1 MTAREAIGDL
11 LVDYGLLIDED
22 RLEDWLG
29 LFAEECVYTVITREN
44 LDQGLPQPLIL
55 CENKRM
61 LRDRIGAYREVNEY
75 NLHLDRHVIGAP
87 RFVEAAA
94 ARWRIQAGY
103 GLFQTDLEGT
113 SRLFLVGAYDM
124 IGRFDEEKPLLTDVT
139 VIVDTASIPTLLAT
153 PV

>member
-1 MTAREAIGDL
+1 MMVREAIRDL
-11 LVDYGLLIDED
+11 LADYGLLLDED

-29 LFAEECVYTVITREN
+29 LFAEDCSYTVITREN
-44 LDQGLPQPLIL
+44 IEQTLPLPLIL

-61 LRDRIGAYREVNEY
+61 LRDRIGAYRDVNEY
-75 NLHLDRHVIGAP
+75 NFHLDRHVIGAP

-94 ARWRIQAGY
+94 SRWRIQAGY
-103 GLFQTDLEGT
+103 SLFQTDLEGT

-124 IGRFDEEKPLLTDVT
+124 SGVFDGERPLLGDVK